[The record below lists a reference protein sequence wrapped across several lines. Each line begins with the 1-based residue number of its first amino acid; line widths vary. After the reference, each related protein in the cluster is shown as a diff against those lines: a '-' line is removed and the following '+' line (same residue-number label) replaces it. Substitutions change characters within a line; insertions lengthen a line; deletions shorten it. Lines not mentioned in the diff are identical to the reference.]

1 MNELK
6 PCPFC
11 GSDEFLA
18 VAHSVLGSH
27 SFWQVECGCHASGAP
42 EFIRADAIREWNT
55 RTASEDAAA

>member
-1 MNELK
+1 MDELK

-18 VAHSVLGSH
+18 VAHSVMGSH

-42 EFIRADAIREWNT
+42 EYIRMDAVREWNT
-55 RTASEDAAA
+55 RTPPQGGAA